1 MLLAPLLCAALA
13 WQEPPPTPPG
23 APWQRIATFGRLLS
37 QKLTGLVVSTRT
49 PGNGEQYY
57 NPFTGVLQPSTD
69 AYGRGSGGSGSGVGA
84 PPSELGSGSLSGGSG
99 RGSAAG
105 GSDPLASN
113 VESSFATTLRS
124 MLAEQASGLVRTSTE
139 HVPGI
144 GSVVSLALHLP
155 IEALP
160 PEPGK
165 PAAADPAVQ
174 QSDDDAEW
182 EAAENPGRAATE
194 SALLRW
200 HRAAGAAATPTR
212 YVFAK
217 GSLEALRTT
226 VVEVIGRFGPRVELA
241 RGEQLAI
248 VVLVEAQPTPT
259 QLLGASQVPVL
270 RSVPLVNN
278 LFRSG
283 GGAASGAPAG
293 VGGVGGGDAGGGVGG
308 AAGGWPGGA
317 AGGGSGGDPTTVTTV
332 GGGIT
337 YVAPQLPD
345 ATRLVFRVDAA
356 ALAELRAGR
365 LTATQFAA
373 RVVTSDH

>member
-23 APWQRIATFGRLLS
+23 APWQRVATFGRLLS
-37 QKLTGLVVSTRT
+37 QKLTGLVVLTRT
-49 PGNGEQYY
+49 QGNGEQYY
-57 NPFTGVLQPSTD
+57 NPFTGVLQPGGD
-69 AYGRGSGGSGSGVGA
+69 AYGRGGGA
-84 PPSELGSGSLSGGSG
+84 PPSELGSGAMPGGAGSGG
-99 RGSAAG
+99 AAG
-105 GSDPLASN
+105 GSNPLVNS

-124 MLAEQASGLVRTSTE
+124 MLAEQAGGLVRTSTE

-155 IEALP
+155 IEAVP

-165 PAAADPAVQ
+165 PTAADPAAQ

-194 SALLRW
+194 RASQRW
-200 HRAAGAAATPTR
+200 LRAAGATTLPTR
-212 YVFAK
+212 FVFAK

-270 RSVPLVNN
+270 GSVPVIHH
-278 LFRSG
+278 LFRSANG
-283 GGAASGAPAG
+283 PASGAPTGA
-293 VGGVGGGDAGGGVGG
+293 GGVGGGDAGGGVGG
-308 AAGGWPGGA
+308 AAGGGVGGGPGGA
-317 AGGGSGGDPTTVTTV
+317 PGGMGGGDPTSVTTF
-332 GGGIT
+332 GYGGIT
-337 YVAPQLPD
+337 YVAPQLPE

-365 LTATQFAA
+365 LTAAQFAA